1 MSSRIALVTGATSGI
16 GREYAYRLA
25 ERGWSIVSAARDA
38 ERLASLCSD
47 LPGSGHEMLVV
58 DLATEA
64 GMDRAS
70 ARVMDDQQPI
80 SLLVNAAGSGTSA
93 PFPDASLAE
102 EIQMLRVNVDAVL
115 HLSYSAAHVMRSRGH
130 GGIINVSSTAAYWSA
145 GTYAASKAWVLS
157 ATLGMRTQ
165 LEGTGV
171 RVLAVAPGFTRTEFH
186 TRSATDATGVQ
197 PWLWLE
203 PGQVVA
209 ESLAALG
216 ANRAVCIPGRRY
228 RALVEVVRHL
238 PPGGRRSVLRQ
249 LAPLRGVTTE
259 T

>member
-1 MSSRIALVTGATSGI
+1 
-16 GREYAYRLA
+16 
-25 ERGWSIVSAARDA
+25 
-38 ERLASLCSD
+38 
-47 LPGSGHEMLVV
+47 
-58 DLATEA
+58 
-64 GMDRAS
+64 
-70 ARVMDDQQPI
+70 
-80 SLLVNAAGSGTSA
+80 
-93 PFPDASLAE
+93 
-102 EIQMLRVNVDAVL
+102 MLRVNVDAVL